1 MNFSMSSPS
10 NIPKYQAWLL
20 ASRPKTLPA
29 AVSPVI
35 IGAAV
40 AFAEQ
45 SFQFGPALAAFLGAL
60 LLQIGANLANDVF
73 DYEKGADQH
82 DRMGPL
88 RVTQAGL
95 LSPTQ
100 VKTGMWLTF
109 GLAAVCGIYMTF
121 VSGWLILLIGLL
133 AILAAIAYT
142 GGPFP
147 YGYKGLG
154 EVFVFTFFGFAAVCG
169 TYYAQAGSISQL
181 AVLSSVPV
189 GLLIVAILVVNN
201 VRDFESDKTANK
213 RTLAVRFGLEW
224 ARQEFI
230 SVVVL
235 AFVIVVLLSISDL
248 ATPWILLTWFSLPLV
263 FSTSSSVLN
272 QRGKKLN
279 KTLAGVGQLTL
290 IFSLLYALGLI
301 LSVFIPI

>member
-1 MNFSMSSPS
+1 MK
-10 NIPKYQAWLL
+10 IPKYQAWLL

-35 IGAAV
+35 IGCAV
-40 AFAEQ
+40 AFAEH
-45 SFQFGPALAAFLGAL
+45 SFRFGPALAAFLGAL

-73 DYEKGADQH
+73 DFEKGADQH
-82 DRMGPL
+82 GRLGPM

-95 LSPTQ
+95 LSPNE
-100 VKTGMWLTF
+100 VKIGMWITF
-109 GLAAVCGIYMTF
+109 ALAAMCGIYMTL
-121 VSGWLILLIGLL
+121 VSGWFILLIGAL

-154 EVFVFTFFGFAAVCG
+154 EIFVFIFFGFAAVCG
-169 TYYAQAGSISQL
+169 TYYAQTKTISQL
-181 AVLSSVPV
+181 AVLSSIPV

-201 VRDFESDKTANK
+201 VRDYESDKAANK

-224 ARQEFI
+224 ARQEFVSI
-230 SVVVL
+230 VIL
-235 AFVIVVLLSISDL
+235 AFVIVILLSISDI
-248 ATPWILLTWFSLPLV
+248 ATPWLLLTWLSLPLV

-272 QRGKKLN
+272 QRGKILN
-279 KTLAGVGQLTL
+279 KTLAGTGQLTL
-290 IFSLLYALGLI
+290 VFSLLYSVGLM
-301 LSVFIPI
+301 LSVYLPI

>member
-1 MNFSMSSPS
+1 MSANKNLS
-10 NIPKYQAWLL
+10 KFQVWLL

-35 IGAAV
+35 IGSAV
-40 AFAEQ
+40 AFAEH
-45 SFQFGPALAAFLGAL
+45 SFRFGPALAAFLGAL

-82 DRMGPL
+82 DRLGPM

-95 LSPTQ
+95 LSPKD
-100 VKTGMWLTF
+100 VKTGMWVTF
-109 GLAAVCGIYMTF
+109 ALAAICGIYMTL
-121 VSGWLILLIGLL
+121 VSGWFILLIGLL

-154 EVFVFTFFGFAAVCG
+154 EIFVFIFFGFAAVCG
-169 TYYAQAGSISQL
+169 TYYAQTNTISQL
-181 AVLSSVPV
+181 AVLSSIPV

-201 VRDFESDKTANK
+201 VRDYESDKSANK

-224 ARQEFI
+224 ARQEFVSI
-230 SVVVL
+230 VIL
-235 AFVIVVLLSISDL
+235 AFVTVVLLSISDI
-248 ATPWILLTWFSLPLV
+248 ATPWLLLTWLSLPLV

-272 QRGKKLN
+272 QRGNILN
-279 KTLAGVGQLTL
+279 KTLASTGQLTL
-290 IFSLLYALGLI
+290 VFSLLYAVGLI

>member
-1 MNFSMSSPS
+1 MSANKNLS
-10 NIPKYQAWLL
+10 KFQVWLL

-35 IGAAV
+35 IGSAV
-40 AFAEQ
+40 AFAEH
-45 SFQFGPALAAFLGAL
+45 SFRFGPALAAFLGAL

-82 DRMGPL
+82 DRLGPM
-88 RVTQAGL
+88 RVTQALL
-95 LSPTQ
+95 LSPKD
-100 VKTGMWLTF
+100 VKTGMWVTF
-109 GLAAVCGIYMTF
+109 ALAAICGIYMTL
-121 VSGWLILLIGLL
+121 VSGWFILLIGLL

-154 EVFVFTFFGFAAVCG
+154 EIFVFIFFGFAAVCG
-169 TYYAQAGSISQL
+169 TYYAQTNTISQL
-181 AVLSSVPV
+181 AVLSSIPV

-201 VRDFESDKTANK
+201 VRDYESDKAANK

-224 ARQEFI
+224 ARQEFVSI
-230 SVVVL
+230 VIL
-235 AFVIVVLLSISDL
+235 AFVTVVLLSISDIS
-248 ATPWILLTWFSLPLV
+248 TPWLLLTWLSLPLV

-272 QRGKKLN
+272 QRGKILN
-279 KTLAGVGQLTL
+279 KTLASTGQLTL
-290 IFSLLYALGLI
+290 VFSLLYAVGLI

>member
-1 MNFSMSSPS
+1 MSANKNLS
-10 NIPKYQAWLL
+10 KFQVWLL

-35 IGAAV
+35 IGSAV
-40 AFAEQ
+40 AFAEH
-45 SFQFGPALAAFLGAL
+45 SFRFGPALAAFLGAL

-82 DRMGPL
+82 DRLGPM

-95 LSPTQ
+95 LSPKD
-100 VKTGMWLTF
+100 VKTGMWVTF
-109 GLAAVCGIYMTF
+109 ALAAICGIYMTL
-121 VSGWLILLIGLL
+121 VSGWFILLIGLL

-154 EVFVFTFFGFAAVCG
+154 EIFVFIFFGFAAVCG
-169 TYYAQAGSISQL
+169 TYYAQTNTISQL
-181 AVLSSVPV
+181 AVLSSIPV

-201 VRDFESDKTANK
+201 VRDYESDKSANK
-213 RTLAVRFGLEW
+213 KTLAVRFGLEW
-224 ARQEFI
+224 ARQEFVSI
-230 SVVVL
+230 VIL
-235 AFVIVVLLSISDL
+235 AFVTVVLLSISDI
-248 ATPWILLTWFSLPLV
+248 ATPWLLLTWLSLPLV

-272 QRGKKLN
+272 QRGNILN
-279 KTLAGVGQLTL
+279 KTLASTGQLTL
-290 IFSLLYALGLI
+290 VFSLLYDAGLI

>member
-1 MNFSMSSPS
+1 MSVSK
-10 NIPKYQAWLL
+10 NITKYQAWLL

-35 IGAAV
+35 IGCAV
-40 AFAEQ
+40 AFAEH
-45 SFQFGPALAAFLGAL
+45 SFRFGPALAAFLGAL

-73 DYEKGADQH
+73 DFEKGADQH
-82 DRMGPL
+82 DRLGPM

-95 LSPTQ
+95 LSPNE
-100 VKTGMWLTF
+100 VKTGMWITF
-109 GLAAVCGIYMTF
+109 ALAAICGIYMTL
-121 VSGWLILLIGLL
+121 VSGWFILLIGLL

-154 EVFVFTFFGFAAVCG
+154 EIFVFIFFGFAAVCG
-169 TYYAQAGSISQL
+169 TYYAQTKTISQL
-181 AVLSSVPV
+181 AVLSSIPV

-201 VRDFESDKTANK
+201 VRDYESDKTANK

-224 ARQEFI
+224 ARQEFVSI
-230 SVVVL
+230 VIL
-235 AFVIVVLLSISDL
+235 AFVIVVLLSISDI
-248 ATPWILLTWFSLPLV
+248 ATPWLLLTWLSLPLV

-272 QRGKKLN
+272 QRGKILN
-279 KTLAGVGQLTL
+279 KTLASTGQLTL
-290 IFSLLYALGLI
+290 TFSLLYAVGLM
-301 LSVFIPI
+301 LSVFMPI

>member
-1 MNFSMSSPS
+1 MSANKNLS
-10 NIPKYQAWLL
+10 KFQVWLL

-35 IGAAV
+35 IGSAV
-40 AFAEQ
+40 AFAEH
-45 SFQFGPALAAFLGAL
+45 SFRFGPALAAFLGAL

-82 DRMGPL
+82 DRLGPM

-95 LSPTQ
+95 LSPKD
-100 VKTGMWLTF
+100 VKTGMWVTF
-109 GLAAVCGIYMTF
+109 ALAAICGIYMTL
-121 VSGWLILLIGLL
+121 VSGWFILLIGLL

-154 EVFVFTFFGFAAVCG
+154 EIFVFIFFGFAAVCG
-169 TYYAQAGSISQL
+169 TYYAQTNTISQL
-181 AVLSSVPV
+181 AVLSSIPV

-201 VRDFESDKTANK
+201 VRDYESDKSANK
-213 RTLAVRFGLEW
+213 KTLAVRFGLEW
-224 ARQEFI
+224 ARQEFVSI
-230 SVVVL
+230 VIL
-235 AFVIVVLLSISDL
+235 AFVTVVLLSISDI
-248 ATPWILLTWFSLPLV
+248 ATPWLLLTWLSLPLV

-272 QRGKKLN
+272 QRGKILN
-279 KTLAGVGQLTL
+279 KTLASTGQLTL
-290 IFSLLYALGLI
+290 VFSLLYAVGLI

>member
-1 MNFSMSSPS
+1 MSANKNLS
-10 NIPKYQAWLL
+10 KFQVWLL

-35 IGAAV
+35 IGSAV
-40 AFAEQ
+40 AFAEH
-45 SFQFGPALAAFLGAL
+45 SFRFGPALAAFLGAL

-82 DRMGPL
+82 DRLGPI

-95 LSPTQ
+95 LSPKD
-100 VKTGMWLTF
+100 VKTGMWVTF
-109 GLAAVCGIYMTF
+109 ALAAICGIYMTL
-121 VSGWLILLIGLL
+121 VSGWFILLIGLL

-154 EVFVFTFFGFAAVCG
+154 EIFVFIFFGFAAVCG
-169 TYYAQAGSISQL
+169 TYYAQTNTISQL
-181 AVLSSVPV
+181 AVLSSIPV

-201 VRDFESDKTANK
+201 VRDYESDKSANK
-213 RTLAVRFGLEW
+213 KTLAVRFGLEW
-224 ARQEFI
+224 ARQEFVSI
-230 SVVVL
+230 VIL
-235 AFVIVVLLSISDL
+235 AFVTVVLLSISDI
-248 ATPWILLTWFSLPLV
+248 ATPWLLLTWLSLPLV

-272 QRGKKLN
+272 QRGNILN
-279 KTLAGVGQLTL
+279 KTLASTGQLTL
-290 IFSLLYALGLI
+290 VFSLLYAVGLI

>member
-1 MNFSMSSPS
+1 MSANKNLS
-10 NIPKYQAWLL
+10 KFQVWLL

-35 IGAAV
+35 IGSAV
-40 AFAEQ
+40 AFAEH
-45 SFQFGPALAAFLGAL
+45 SFRFGPALAAFLGAL

-82 DRMGPL
+82 DRLGPM

-95 LSPTQ
+95 LSPKD
-100 VKTGMWLTF
+100 VKTGMWVTF
-109 GLAAVCGIYMTF
+109 ALAAICGIYMTL
-121 VSGWLILLIGLL
+121 VSGWFILLIGLL

-154 EVFVFTFFGFAAVCG
+154 EIFVFIFFGFAAVCG
-169 TYYAQAGSISQL
+169 TYYAQTNTISQL
-181 AVLSSVPV
+181 AVLSSIPV

-201 VRDFESDKTANK
+201 VRDYESDKAANK

-224 ARQEFI
+224 ARQEFVSI
-230 SVVVL
+230 VIL
-235 AFVIVVLLSISDL
+235 AFVTVVLLSISDIS
-248 ATPWILLTWFSLPLV
+248 TPWLLLTWLSLPLV

-272 QRGKKLN
+272 QRGNILN
-279 KTLAGVGQLTL
+279 KTLASTGQLTL
-290 IFSLLYALGLI
+290 VFSLLYAVGLI

>member
-1 MNFSMSSPS
+1 MCANKNLSKF
-10 NIPKYQAWLL
+10 QVWLL

-35 IGAAV
+35 IGSAV
-40 AFAEQ
+40 AFAEH
-45 SFQFGPALAAFLGAL
+45 SFRFGPALAAFLGAL

-82 DRMGPL
+82 DRLGPM

-95 LSPTQ
+95 LSPKD
-100 VKTGMWLTF
+100 VKTGMWVTF
-109 GLAAVCGIYMTF
+109 ALAAICGIYMTL
-121 VSGWLILLIGLL
+121 VSGWFILLIGLL

-154 EVFVFTFFGFAAVCG
+154 EIFVFIFFGFAAVCG
-169 TYYAQAGSISQL
+169 TYYAQTNTISQL
-181 AVLSSVPV
+181 AVLSSIPV

-201 VRDFESDKTANK
+201 VRDYESDKSANK
-213 RTLAVRFGLEW
+213 KTLAVRFGLEW
-224 ARQEFI
+224 ARQEFVSI
-230 SVVVL
+230 VIL
-235 AFVIVVLLSISDL
+235 AFVTVVLLSISDI
-248 ATPWILLTWFSLPLV
+248 ATPWLLLTWLSLPLV

-272 QRGKKLN
+272 QRGNILN
-279 KTLAGVGQLTL
+279 KTLASTGQLTL
-290 IFSLLYALGLI
+290 VFSLLYAVGLI